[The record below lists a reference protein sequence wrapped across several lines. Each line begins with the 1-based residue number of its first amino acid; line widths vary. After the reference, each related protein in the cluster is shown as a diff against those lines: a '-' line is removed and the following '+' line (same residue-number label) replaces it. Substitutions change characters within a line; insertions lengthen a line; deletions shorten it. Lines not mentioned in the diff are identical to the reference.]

1 VDVLELLALRIFN
14 YTIELDLQ
22 VINSFFHALIFL
34 AQMGTTSFYK
44 VWHKRYS
51 VQLEIALN
59 KIKDPFTENRCVSG
73 VFK

>member
-1 VDVLELLALRIFN
+1 ME
-14 YTIELDLQ
+14 
-22 VINSFFHALIFL
+22 
-34 AQMGTTSFYK
+34 TSFYAK

-51 VQLEIALN
+51 VQLEIAKN